1 MTTAFYAHTDTPDG
15 PFTVI
20 VSDGAV
26 LGSGWTS
33 DPKDLLPRIHQSL
46 LPSALEQSDTEAEFA
61 LDAVRKYYDGD
72 FAAVLRTPV
81 RQVSGEFRSHAWDVL
96 RGIGPGQ
103 CGVGG
108 TPPGRAGGGE
118 CVFAERRSVVCALPP
133 GLEQGRQFGRFS
145 LRH

>member
-46 LPSALEQSDTEAEFA
+46 LPSTLEESDTEAEFA

-72 FAAVLRTPV
+72 FAAVLN
-81 RQVSGEFRSHAWDVL
+81 
-96 RGIGPGQ
+96 PGSAGFWRVPQ
-103 CGVGG
+103 
-108 TPPGRAGGGE
+108 PRLGRAT
-118 CVFAERRSVVCALPP
+118 RHRSWPVHYV
-133 GLEQGRQFGRFS
+133 Q
-145 LRH
+145 

>member
-46 LPSALEQSDTEAEFA
+46 LPSALEDSDTEAEFA
-61 LDAVRKYYDGD
+61 
-72 FAAVLRTPV
+72 
-81 RQVSGEFRSHAWDVL
+81 
-96 RGIGPGQ
+96 RGFCRRVADPGSAGFWRVPQ
-103 CGVGG
+103 
-108 TPPGRAGGGE
+108 PRLGRA
-118 CVFAERRSVVCALPP
+118 ARHRSWSVRYV
-133 GLEQGRQFGRFS
+133 Q
-145 LRH
+145 

>member
-46 LPSALEQSDTEAEFA
+46 LPSALEKSDTEAEFA

-81 RQVSGEFRSHAWDVL
+81 RQVSGEFRAATPGTCYAASVL
-96 RGIGPGQ
+96 ASALRTVISRRWRDAPRP
-103 CGVGG
+103 CGRRRVRVRR
-108 TPPGRAGGGE
+108 TPQRCLCPATG
-118 CVFAERRSVVCALPP
+118 S
-133 GLEQGRQFGRFS
+133 
-145 LRH
+145 